1 MIQHE
6 NAELELKVAED
17 TAAENHSAVLPLFFP
32 ELLIILAK
40 RRSFIVWFVG
50 LAALFAV
57 GGSLLLHNT
66 FKANAK
72 IMPPQQNQSMT
83 ATAMLSQMGPLA
95 ALAGGQ
101 LGLHTPSDIYVAML
115 RSRTV
120 SDGMID
126 RFSLMRVY
134 KLEKRPRE
142 DTRKRL
148 DGATEIVAGK
158 DGVISISVEDR
169 DPQLAADMANGYID
183 ELEKLTKTLALS
195 EASKRRMFFERETNI
210 ASEDLANAEVALKQT
225 QEKTHLILLDPQSR
239 AMIDAVSQL
248 RMRISAQ
255 EVVVQ
260 SMRSFATPENPD
272 LIRAQQELTA
282 LQGQL
287 ARLEH
292 GHGKASIDDLP
303 IESVP
308 TAGLEYVRK
317 LREVKYR
324 EALFELL
331 AKQFEAAKIDE
342 ARDALIVQPLDKAV
356 RPERKYGPPRAIIV
370 ISVTLLA
377 VLAAILIA
385 FLRETMERAKED
397 PQFVAR
403 WQLFHFYLR
412 GRQKSAG

>member
-1 MIQHE
+1 
-6 NAELELKVAED
+6 
-17 TAAENHSAVLPLFFP
+17 
-32 ELLIILAK
+32 
-40 RRSFIVWFVG
+40 
-50 LAALFAV
+50 LAALLAI

-95 ALAGGQ
+95 ALAGNQ
-101 LGLHTPSDIYVAML
+101 LGLRTPSDIYVAML
-115 RSRTV
+115 HSRTV
-120 SDGMID
+120 GDGMID
-126 RFSLMRVY
+126 HFSLMQIY

-142 DTRKRL
+142 DARKRL

-169 DPQLAADMANGYID
+169 DPQLAADLANGYID

-195 EASKRRMFFERETNI
+195 EASKRRMFFERETKV
-210 ASEDLANAEVALKQT
+210 ASEDLANAELALKQT
-225 QEKTHLILLDPQSR
+225 QEKTHLILLDPQSK

-248 RMRISAQ
+248 RLRISAQ
-255 EVVVQ
+255 EVVIQ

-287 ARLEH
+287 AHLEH

-308 TAGLEYVRK
+308 TAGLEYVRR
-317 LREVKYR
+317 LREVRYR

-356 RPERKYGPPRAIIV
+356 RPERKYKPARSIIV
-370 ISVTLLA
+370 ISITFIA

-385 FLRETMERAKED
+385 FLMEAMERAKDD

-403 WQLFHFYLR
+403 WQLFRFYLR
-412 GRQKSAG
+412 GREKSAG

>member
-1 MIQHE
+1 MIQPE
-6 NAELELKVAED
+6 NAELELRVAED
-17 TAAENHSAVLPLFFP
+17 TAAESHSPAPSFFFP

-40 RRSFIVWFVG
+40 RRSFIFWFVAS
-50 LAALFAV
+50 AALIAI

-66 FKANAK
+66 FKAYTK
-72 IMPPQQNQSMT
+72 IMPPQQNQSMS
-83 ATAMLSQMGPLA
+83 AAAMMSQMGPLA

-101 LGLHTPSDIYVAML
+101 LGLRTPSDIYVAML

-120 SDGMID
+120 SDGMVD
-126 RFSLMRVY
+126 RFSLMRFY

-142 DTRKRL
+142 DSRRRL
-148 DGATEIVAGK
+148 AGATEIVAGK
-158 DGVISISVEDR
+158 DGVISISVEDQ
-169 DPQLAADMANGYID
+169 DPQMAADLANGYID

-195 EASKRRMFFERETNI
+195 EASKRRMFFERETKI
-210 ASEDLANAEVALKQT
+210 ASEDLASAELALKQT
-225 QEKTHLILLDPQSR
+225 QEKTHLIMLDPQSK

-248 RMRISAQ
+248 RLRISAQ

-272 LIRAQQELTA
+272 LILAQQELTA

-287 ARLEH
+287 AHLEH

-308 TAGLEYVRK
+308 TAGLEYVRRF
-317 LREVKYR
+317 REVKYR

-377 VLAAILIA
+377 ALAAIIIA
-385 FLRETMERAKED
+385 FLMETMERAKDD

-403 WQLFHFYLR
+403 WQLFRFYLR
-412 GRQKSAG
+412 GRKNSAG